1 MLSTKQKRII
11 FQILPFGIVPA
22 IFSAVHVILEK
33 GILGN
38 HPVYPSTGNPFDS
51 NIFVSVVTAFVVG
64 VIIGFLEVFYV
75 NKWFQNRSFYQKII
89 FKSIL
94 YTVAIIIASAITV
107 ALGHAVN
114 QNKSPFSSTVWNFV
128 LSFFTNF
135 VFWSII
141 CYYSLAI
148 LVSLFYKEVSDNMG
162 HAVSLNFFTGKYH
175 QPKSEFRVFM
185 FLDMK
190 SSTAH
195 AEKLG
200 HIRYFEMLKDYY
212 DDLSHA
218 ILKYGGEIYQYVG
231 DEIVIT
237 WKVKKDFAKK
247 ALDCF
252 FDMKLTLSAKDKSY
266 LSKYGFSPKFKA
278 GLHFGKVT
286 TGEIGRLKKD
296 IVFTG
301 DTLNTTARIQSLCNQ
316 YGAELLVSEDFTN
329 AIKSKSHYKIQSLGK
344 VQLRGRNEGIEL
356 FRVNKTEHNNLN
368 K

>member
-1 MLSTKQKRII
+1 MISNKQKRVI
-11 FQILPFGIVPA
+11 FQILPFGIIPA

-38 HPVYPSTGNPFDS
+38 HPVYPSTGNPSDS
-51 NIFVSVVTAFVVG
+51 NILVSVGTSLLIG
-64 VIIGFLEVFYV
+64 SIIGLFEVFYV
-75 NKWFQNRSFYQKII
+75 NKWFQKRRFYQKLI

-94 YTVAIIIASAITV
+94 YSIAIITASAIII

-114 QNKSPFSSTVWNFV
+114 QKESLFSSTVWNYV
-128 LSFFTNF
+128 TSFFTNF
-135 VFWSII
+135 VFWSIL

-148 LVSLFYKEVSDNMG
+148 LISLFYKEVSDHMG

-175 QPKSEFRVFM
+175 KPKSEYRIFM

-200 HIRYFEMLKDYY
+200 HIRYFEMLKEYY
-212 DDLSHA
+212 DDLSDA
-218 ILKYGGEIYQYVG
+218 ILKHGGEIYQYVG

-237 WKVKKDFAKK
+237 WNTKNDFAKK

-252 FDMKLTLSAKDKSY
+252 YDMKTALIDKY
-266 LSKYGFSPKFKA
+266 QNYVSKYGFLPEFKA
-278 GLHFGKVT
+278 GMHFGQVT
-286 TGEIGRLKKD
+286 TGELGRLKKD

-316 YGAELLVSEDFTN
+316 HNADLIVSNDFVTELDSNINYDF
-329 AIKSKSHYKIQSLGK
+329 QSIGK
-344 VQLRGRNEGIEL
+344 VELRGRNQEIRL
-356 FRVNKTEHNNLN
+356 FRIKKTEHNNV
-368 K
+368 